1 MNNDIQQDLNA
12 QADLVLEIA
21 KDEQDAT
28 LGGEIA
34 YTMEEIELPAT
45 TE

>member
-1 MNNDIQQDLNA
+1 M
-12 QADLVLEIA
+12 VLEMA

-34 YTMEEIELPAT
+34 YTHEEIPWPAT